1 MALTARKQRD
11 PNDSTQILRTKKH
24 GEVRVAGKFWMGGT
38 GVPKIIILTPEG
50 GYRKARGGAILSEK
64 ELIDVIPPGPELDKA
79 LLWWANKDNWQK
91 NAPRKITFQ
100 DGTGYPIY
108 EDTGE
113 FVEDEDTLQNYWPAT
128 GPTKHILWGAIA
140 ALNARRD
147 AKVVQREP
155 AVAPQPS
162 APQVNNV
169 TLAVAPAPIS
179 APAPA
184 LQAKKT
190 LFKKGQPWS
199 KERKAQASARYQAA
213 KAAPVTE

>member
-1 MALTARKQRD
+1 MNTSRRLWQHPNGCWQAEPGRKRRRSRGRRD
-11 PNDSTQILRTKKH
+11 QAEAQKL
-24 GEVRVAGKFWMGGT
+24 
-38 GVPKIIILTPEG
+38 
-50 GYRKARGGAILSEK
+50 YRRLKAAF
-64 ELIDVIPPGPELDKA
+64 
-79 LLWWANKDNWQK
+79 LLNQ
-91 NAPRKITFQ
+91 ITFQ